1 MSAVKAGPSETLSP
15 WRLAGMYMGTV
26 VGAGFASGQEV
37 LQFFGFHGLYGILG
51 ILVSSALFVIYGAV
65 VMITGRRIGA
75 ESHREVVLAGGIPW
89 ATGAVDILI
98 TCFLLGT
105 FSAMAAGSGAI
116 FEEQFGVP
124 ALLGSGALAAVA
136 VATVLLGISGVVTA
150 LSLFSPLLLAT
161 VIVVS
166 LVAFSQSPADFTW
179 SDPARAALSPWPVAA
194 VAYASYNL
202 VFAIAIL
209 APAGTLGTEAAL
221 RRGALYG
228 GIGLGLGALA
238 IHVALLTRAP
248 AVTRFEIPMIH
259 LATQTLGPF
268 SLAYSVIL
276 LAEVYTTSVAC
287 LYGFVARLAE
297 QGSRRYR
304 LFAVGS
310 GIAGFAASLV
320 GFSNLVSK
328 VYSAVGVAGL
338 LLLVTL
344 IVGYRKTAPDSEGA
358 RSP

>member
-1 MSAVKAGPSETLSP
+1 
-15 WRLAGMYMGTV
+15 MYVGTV

-37 LQFFGFHGLYGILG
+37 MQFFGFHGPYGILG
-51 ILVSSALFVIYGAV
+51 IFVSAALFVIYGAV

-98 TCFLLGT
+98 TCFLLGA
-105 FSAMAAGSGAI
+105 FSAMAAGSGAV

-136 VATVLLGISGVVTA
+136 VVTVLLGISGVVTV

-161 VIVVS
+161 VLVVS
-166 LVAFSQSPADFTW
+166 VLAFSQSPINLTSAI
-179 SDPARAALSPWPVAA
+179 PGRAALSPWPVAA

-202 VFAIAIL
+202 IFAIAIL
-209 APAGTLGTEAAL
+209 APAGTLAPEPTL
-221 RRGALYG
+221 KRGALLG

-248 AVTRFEIPMIH
+248 AVTRFEIPMIY
-259 LATQTLGPF
+259 LASQTLGPF
-268 SLAYSVIL
+268 SLVYSAVL
-276 LAEVYTTSVAC
+276 LAEVYTTAVAS

-297 QGSRRYR
+297 QGTPRYT
-304 LFAVGS
+304 LLAVGS

-320 GFSNLVSK
+320 GFSNLVAK

-338 LLLVTL
+338 LLLFTL
-344 IVGYRKTAPDSEGA
+344 LLGYNKTARKPGG
-358 RSP
+358 PPTP